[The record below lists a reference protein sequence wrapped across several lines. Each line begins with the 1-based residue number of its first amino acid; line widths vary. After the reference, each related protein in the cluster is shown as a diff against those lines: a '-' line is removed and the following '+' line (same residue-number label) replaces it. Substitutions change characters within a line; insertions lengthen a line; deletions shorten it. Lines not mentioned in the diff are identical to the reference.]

1 MKERSIEDLFSVV
14 PEMSEELSKSS
25 IIEKIEKR
33 NIKPEMPKNKK
44 DNSFAFIAAIFV
56 VLLVGTL
63 AINGGFS
70 DKVSVATKQENIAQT
85 TQKHDTGVPAVKPEP
100 VISEN
105 LPEGIYTFERREQ
118 VEEYFREISVINGY
132 FYYVTDDS
140 AVDFEDGALKNEA
153 AEESVTYPVADSA
166 TGSVNGSYTGTNTQN
181 GADEGDII
189 KTDGR
194 YLYIVSYVNTVS
206 YVKIVDT
213 RDMKVLAELSYDYAD
228 GYSLSGEIYI
238 KDDRLI
244 VLYNKLEYLKSGV
257 YNGFVCYD
265 YYGGDGETLADVY
278 DISDRAKPEKLFT
291 VSQSGSIVSTRMIG
305 DVLYTIT
312 RYTEFPDAEGDDFYC
327 VPEVNGSAVDCKS
340 IIHFNEENTWTYTII
355 TATDI
360 SDDKSE
366 SGSLSILT
374 NSTGMY
380 CSEDNLYLARNKYD
394 GSGDKTLITKI
405 SLNGTEIKCEAS
417 GEVEGCYN
425 DKYSFDEYEGRL
437 RIVTTEYDY
446 ETFKNKCHLYILDE
460 NLEVVSGIDDITNGL
475 NEEVK
480 AVRFMGKTA
489 YVVTFEQTDP
499 LFVLDLSDVNN
510 PLVKGKLFM
519 PGYSTYLH
527 PVRDGILLGIGYGGD
542 ENSEDQ
548 SKLKI
553 ALYDVSDMNNPKILD
568 EFIINNGY
576 TDVNYD
582 AKALIHYTS
591 KSIIGIPVTVHSY
604 NGYGNPVK
612 SFAII
617 SYEGDKLESV
627 SGFVHETESKYYY
640 GGLFRGTCIG
650 DYLYTVDTC
659 AVIEH
664 RLSDG
669 EKLRE
674 CILVTEEELNHKI
687 NVEEYK
693 GYTDSGFAVATTSAA
708 YIPE

>member
-1 MKERSIEDLFSVV
+1 MKDKRTEDLFGFEPDL
-14 PEMSEELSKSS
+14 PEGLSKDR

-33 NIKPEMPKNKK
+33 SINPKKTEVKK
-44 DNSFAFIAAIFV
+44 DNSFFFIAATFA
-56 VLLVGTL
+56 VLLIGAL
-63 AINGGFS
+63 AFSGGFGN
-70 DKVSVATKQENIAQT
+70 KAPVAPKQQT
-85 TQKHDTGVPAVKPEP
+85 TAQITTQQTVRPEP
-100 VISEN
+100 IKPKPIVSEG
-105 LPEGIYTFERREQ
+105 LPEGVYTFESREQ
-118 VEEYFREISVINGY
+118 VEEYFRDISVINGY

-140 AVDFEDGALKNEA
+140 AVDFEEGALKNEA
-153 AEESVTYPVADSA
+153 AEEIVTYPVADSA

-181 GADEGDII
+181 GADEGDVI

-213 RDMKVLAELSYDYAD
+213 KDMKLLCEIPYDNAEGYNLSN
-228 GYSLSGEIYI
+228 EIYV
-238 KDDRLI
+238 KDDRLV
-244 VLYNKLEYLKSGV
+244 VLYNKLENLKSGV

-265 YYGGDGETLADVY
+265 YYGGDGETLADIY

-291 VSQSGSIVSTRMIG
+291 VSQSGSVISTRMIG
-305 DVLYTIT
+305 NVLYTVT
-312 RYTEFPDAEGDDFYC
+312 RYCDLPEKDSDDFYC
-327 VPEVNGSAVDCKS
+327 VPEVNSSAVDCKQ
-340 IIHFNEENTWTYTII
+340 IIHFEEENAFTYTVI

-360 SDDKSE
+360 TDEKAE
-366 SGSLSILT
+366 RGSLSILT
-374 NSTGMY
+374 NSTGLY
-380 CSEDNLYLARNKYD
+380 CSEENLYLARNTYND
-394 GSGDKTLITKI
+394 SGDKTLLTKI

-417 GEVEGCYN
+417 GEVGGCYN
-425 DKYSFDEYEGRL
+425 DKYSFDERDGYLRL
-437 RIVTTEYDY
+437 VTTAYNY
-446 ETFKNKCHLYILDE
+446 ETFRQVCSLYILNE
-460 NLEVVSGIDDITNGL
+460 KLEVVSKIDDITDGL
-475 NEEVK
+475 DEEVK
-480 AVRFMGKTA
+480 AVRFMGDKA

-510 PLVKGKLFM
+510 PVVKGKLFM

-527 PVRDGILLGIGYGGD
+527 PIRDGVLLGIGYGGT
-542 ENSEDQ
+542 ENGEDMN
-548 SKLKI
+548 KLKI
-553 ALYDVSDMNNPKILD
+553 ALYDVSDMNNPKVLD

-582 AKALIHYTS
+582 AKALIHFS
-591 KSIIGIPVTVHSY
+591 AKNIVGIPVTVHSY
-604 NGYGNPVK
+604 NGYGNPVR

-650 DYLYTVDTC
+650 DYLYTIDTC

-674 CILVTEEELNHKI
+674 CVLATDEELNPKI
-687 NVEEYK
+687 DIEDYK
-693 GYTDSGFAVATTSAA
+693 DDADMGVVVATSAA
-708 YIPE
+708 YIPG